1 MKTKINDSKNNGL
14 IVDNDLVMFARDQL
28 LMSVAKATNKRY
40 PTLKYTRLFPVVNL
54 QGYEW
59 ETAFEVVEYDSFG
72 IATVLADSA
81 NDGGLVGVVARRQRY
96 NIKTLSDYTRISWFS
111 IQQSR
116 SKDVPLEA
124 KHGEALVFG
133 MEKKHNSIAYDGDPD
148 YGLQGIFTSQV
159 PRMTAN
165 TTFASAAAPRAR
177 IDILNNAVTTVV
189 QNCTGMW
196 IPTTVAMPSRQ
207 MNFLAND
214 IYTDATGKTTLQTF
228 IENQLALGQITEFIM
243 DDSLIGKGENGT
255 DAMLVLPGVNPIAE
269 TDVVQ
274 PTGTDDEGM
283 EDYPIY
289 YAIALDFTIP
299 DEFGQWDD
307 TIYRER
313 AVARTAGLVVE
324 DPRTALIL
332 SGI

>member
-1 MKTKINDSKNNGL
+1 MSKSAPP
-14 IVDNDLVMFARDQL
+14 IVDNDLVLYARDQL
-28 LMSVAKATNKRY
+28 LLSVAKATNKKY
-40 PTLKYTRLFPVVNL
+40 PSLKYTRLFPVVNL
-54 QGYEW
+54 PGYEW

-96 NIKTLSDYTRISWFS
+96 PIKTLSDFTRISWLS

-116 SKDVPLEA
+116 SKNVPLEA

-148 YGLQGIFTSQV
+148 YGLQGIFTSQL
-159 PRMTAN
+159 PRMTTAS
-165 TTFASAAAPRAR
+165 TFTAAANPRAR
-177 IDILNNAVTTVV
+177 IDILNNAVSTVV
-189 QNCTGMW
+189 QNATGMW
-196 IPTTVAMPSRQ
+196 VPTTIAMPSRQ
-207 MNFLAND
+207 MNFLSND
-214 IYTDATGKTTLQTF
+214 IYTDATGKSVMATF
-228 IENQLALGQITEFIM
+228 MENQMLLGQITEFIM
-243 DDSLIGKGENGT
+243 DDTLVGKGENGT
-255 DAMLVLPGVNPIAE
+255 DAMLVLPGVLPIAE
-269 TDVVQ
+269 ADVVQ

-299 DEFGQWDD
+299 EEFRQWDD
-307 TIYRER
+307 QVYRER
-313 AVARTAGLVVE
+313 AISRTAGLIVE
-324 DPRTALIL
+324 DPRSGLIV